1 MGLMHP
7 YMLQARPF
15 AIKPRIIAERSSRAT
30 HGIDGGR
37 STAKWAVVG
46 GDGVC
51 VCVLLVVVVA
61 MMAVAVVA
69 RAVAAC
75 VCAFVRARS
84 PTHPVCGV
92 MGALTGYTSIGGEV
106 GGGGGGVG
114 AAVVAAAAVVV
125 CGGSG
130 CGLYWC
136 MRCWWWLGGVNM
148 GFGMGRGWVDD
159 AFVPH
164 SSDHTSTQANH
175 PPFSRPG
182 KLLSWQW

>member
-114 AAVVAAAAVVV
+114 AEVVAAAAVVAAAVALCVAAACACARV
-125 CGGSG
+125 CVLLDRACEQTRGGG
-130 CGLYWC
+130 G
-136 MRCWWWLGGVNM
+136 GGVLVCV
-148 GFGMGRGWVDD
+148 F
-159 AFVPH
+159 
-164 SSDHTSTQANH
+164 
-175 PPFSRPG
+175 
-182 KLLSWQW
+182 